1 MDQALKPYRI
11 SFDFKRVP
19 RRLIVINFLLF
30 FDFCVFLEC
39 IQSWFGV
46 IQGNQAATKKG
57 AALLRPATRG
67 SSFAVTCNQPAE
79 KLQTNFQTGLVLWNL
94 HVP

>member
-46 IQGNQAATKKG
+46 IKATKQRDQRERVVAG
-57 AALLRPATRG
+57 RSTDSRPI
-67 SSFAVTCNQPAE
+67 F
-79 KLQTNFQTGLVLWNL
+79 KLV
-94 HVP
+94 